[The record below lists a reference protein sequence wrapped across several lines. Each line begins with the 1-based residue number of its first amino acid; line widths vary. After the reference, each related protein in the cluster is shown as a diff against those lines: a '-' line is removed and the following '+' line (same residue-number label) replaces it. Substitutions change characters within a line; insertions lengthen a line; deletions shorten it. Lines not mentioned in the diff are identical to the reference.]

1 MFDVVCPRYDFT
13 VLLSVGCTVGV
24 LVALY
29 IIFRLESY
37 SLFRICRIVLN
48 LTNPPGYRAYKLL
61 FLTYCVTLARQT
73 DDSAPPRHAHHTIF
87 RLPRARGCSA
97 PRPQRDKGATP
108 PPPYDS
114 PPPYH
119 VAVVMAPGSPAPAPV
134 EVHISDP
141 VYI

>member
-37 SLFRICRIVLN
+37 SGSAYVCLCM
-48 LTNPPGYRAYKLL
+48 NPPGYRAYKLL
-61 FLTYCVTLARQT
+61 FMSYCVNLARQT
-73 DDSAPPRHAHHTIF
+73 EDSAPPRHTHHTIF

-119 VAVVMAPGSPAPAPV
+119 VAVVMAPGSPAPATAPV